1 MAHCRTESR
10 SRPKQTPNSITKPSY
25 LVAGWSPALCH
36 QLAGLPPAPP
46 GTEHLTVLYRLLCLF
61 LALYGDPPHKATCLG
76 LFLWSFSPSLYLT
89 SQRERCWPKL
99 NTPFQERK
107 YHYTGIMSERDPS
120 AVLKWSMSL
129 GTSGFCSQSCSRFSL
144 KFGLLTQRLYAT
156 ASLPVQMAVIFS
168 LHLKTIGVVKD
179 LDT

>member
-1 MAHCRTESR
+1 MARW
-10 SRPKQTPNSITKPSY
+10 N
-25 LVAGWSPALCH
+25 PAPCH
-36 QLAGLPPAPP
+36 QPAAAPP
-46 GTEHLTVLYRLLCLF
+46 GTEHLTVLYRLLSLF
-61 LALYGDPPHKATCLG
+61 LALYGDPPHKGTCLG
-76 LFLWSFSPSLYLT
+76 CTSLVFFSFSLT

-156 ASLPVQMAVIFS
+156 ASLPVKMAVIFS
-168 LHLKTIGVVKD
+168 LHLKIIGVVKD
-179 LDT
+179 LDTQVQT